1 MQNEKTSEDF
11 LKPIRSSKQARID
24 PEAFLKFFKDGN
36 TTEDIL
42 KSEAEIKQ
50 LAAEIYEK
58 KEDANKIS
66 QTQLKAREAL
76 KFISQLKG
84 HINYIILIKIII
96 LYIIII

>member
-11 LKPIRSSKQARID
+11 LSPIRRSKQAGIN
-24 PEAFLKFFKDGN
+24 PEAFLKFLEEGN

-42 KSEAEIKQ
+42 KSEAQIKQ

-58 KEDANKIS
+58 KEDSEALSETRI
-66 QTQLKAREAL
+66 KAREAL

-84 HINYIILIKIII
+84 YIMIKNNMI
-96 LYIIII
+96 